1 MGTHFRKSARQC
13 YGLPDRFCL
22 LGRIPT
28 LLISPLTTYNTAQ
41 GVIDIT
47 AHKQGFL
54 KTTEGDVIHYGFTVV
69 PFGQGLKDMSPL
81 TKRLMALV
89 LERNVANGGHPVLRG
104 VMDNIF
110 VQTNPAG
117 NI

>member
-1 MGTHFRKSARQC
+1 M
-13 YGLPDRFCL
+13 
-22 LGRIPT
+22 
-28 LLISPLTTYNTAQ
+28 
-41 GVIDIT
+41 
-47 AHKQGFL
+47 
-54 KTTEGDVIHYGFTVV
+54 IHYGFTVV

-89 LERNVANGGHPVLRG
+89 LERNVANGGHPVLRWM
-104 VMDNIF
+104 MDNIF